1 MRTYIVCL
9 SLAVLTACHA
19 CTAKQAEAKE
29 PKPVAA
35 KQRMSADPRMGPI
48 PVEVSRDGG
57 K

>member
-1 MRTYIVCL
+1 MRTYIICL

-29 PKPVAA
+29 SKPVA